1 MERFD
6 WGNNEIIMMISV
18 VVPVYNTEKYVDR
31 CISSI
36 CGQTYRELEV
46 ILVDDGST
54 DGSGRICDEWVE
66 KDDRVH
72 VIHVENGGVSRAR
85 NLGIDVARGDYICF
99 VDSDD
104 WIEADYFEEAVPI
117 LVKKR
122 PICLIHNYVTDDGAG
137 KIFCKF
143 PPSAEIDMNAEKT
156 FREMATGCHFGW
168 QPVASFYEAN
178 GCKNIQFPT
187 DIIFG
192 EDLLFNFRFT
202 QKNPGLYIYQ
212 RIAKYHYFTRPGSA
226 VTGYS
231 ISQKMD
237 DMKVFETV
245 MEEAE
250 PETRELILWKEYAP
264 RLISRYIRGMKS
276 ADACDR
282 EAALI
287 LRKKISQHFVSFIRC
302 SKLSFTMKLKA
313 AICLLPEP
321 AVCAVNAVY
330 RRMKRKSAHVG

>member
-1 MERFD
+1 
-6 WGNNEIIMMISV
+6 MMISV
-18 VVPVYNTEKYVDR
+18 VVPVYNVEKYLDR

-54 DGSGRICDEWVE
+54 DGSGRICDEWAE

-72 VIHVENGGVSRAR
+72 VIHVKNGGVSRAR
-85 NLGIDVARGDYICF
+85 NLGIDAAHGEYICF

-104 WIEADYFEEAVPI
+104 WIEADYFEEAVPT
-117 LVKKR
+117 LEKAR
-122 PICLIHNYVTDDGAG
+122 PICLINNYVTDDGAG
-137 KIFCKF
+137 EIFCKF
-143 PPSAEIDMNAEKT
+143 PPSAEMNMNAAET

-178 GCKNIQFPT
+178 GCKNIRFPT

-231 ISQKMD
+231 IWQKMD
-237 DMKVFETV
+237 DLKVLETV
-245 MEEAE
+245 MKEADSR
-250 PETRELILWKEYAP
+250 TRGLVLWKKYAP

-276 ADACDR
+276 ADARDR
-282 EAALI
+282 EAARLI
-287 LRKKISQHFVSFIRC
+287 KEKISQHFVSFIRC

-313 AICLLPEP
+313 AICLMPDP
-321 AVCAVNAVY
+321 AVCAANAVY
-330 RRMKRKSAHVG
+330 RKMKRVA

>member
-1 MERFD
+1 
-6 WGNNEIIMMISV
+6 MMISV
-18 VVPVYNTEKYVDR
+18 VVPVYNVEKYLDR

-54 DGSGRICDEWVE
+54 DGSGRICDEWAE

-72 VIHVENGGVSRAR
+72 VIHVKNGGVSRAR
-85 NLGIDVARGDYICF
+85 NLGIDAAHGEYICF

-104 WIEADYFEEAVPI
+104 WIEADYFEEAVPT
-117 LVKKR
+117 LEKAR
-122 PICLIHNYVTDDGAG
+122 PICLINNYVTDDGAG
-137 KIFCKF
+137 EIFCKF
-143 PPSAEIDMNAEKT
+143 PPSAEMNMNAAET
-156 FREMATGCHFGW
+156 FREMATGC
-168 QPVASFYEAN
+168 
-178 GCKNIQFPT
+178 KNVRFPT

-192 EDLLFNFRFT
+192 EDLLFNFRFI

-237 DMKVFETV
+237 DLKVLETV
-245 MEEAE
+245 MSETE

-264 RLISRYIRGMKS
+264 RLIPRYIRGMKS
-276 ADACDR
+276 MDARDR
-282 EAALI
+282 EAAQI
-287 LRKKISQHFVSFIRC
+287 LKKKISQHFVSFIRC

-313 AICLLPEP
+313 AICLMPDP
-321 AVCAVNAVY
+321 AVCAANAVY
-330 RRMKRKSAHVG
+330 RRIKRESAHVG

>member
-6 WGNNEIIMMISV
+6 CGNEEVIMLISV
-18 VVPVYNTEKYVDR
+18 VVPVYNVEKYLDR

-54 DGSGRICDEWVE
+54 DGSGRICDVWAE
-66 KDDRVH
+66 KDDRVR

-85 NLGIDVARGDYICF
+85 NLGIDAARGEYICF

-117 LVKKR
+117 LEKAR

-143 PPSAEIDMNAEKT
+143 PPSAEINMNAAET

-178 GCKNIQFPT
+178 GCKNVRFPM

-192 EDLLFNFRFT
+192 EDLFFNFRFT
-202 QKNPGLYIYQ
+202 QKNLGLYIYQ

-231 ISQKMD
+231 IWQKMD
-237 DMKVFETV
+237 DLKVLETV
-245 MEEAE
+245 MSETE

-276 ADACDR
+276 MDARDR
-282 EAALI
+282 EAAQI
-287 LRKKISQHFVSFIRC
+287 LKKKILQHFVSFIRC
-302 SKLSFTMKLKA
+302 SKLSFKMKLKA
-313 AICLLPEP
+313 AICLMPDS
-321 AVCAVNAVY
+321 AVCAANAVY
-330 RRMKRKSAHVG
+330 RRIKRESAHVG